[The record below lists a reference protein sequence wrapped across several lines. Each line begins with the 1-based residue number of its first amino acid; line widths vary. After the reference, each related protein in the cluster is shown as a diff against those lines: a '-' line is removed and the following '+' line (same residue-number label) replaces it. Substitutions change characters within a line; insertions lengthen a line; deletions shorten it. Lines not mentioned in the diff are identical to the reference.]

1 MYEVNDLFEVGE
13 AGATIQAKETIQLD
27 EVSGFVGPEEGV
39 YEEE

>member
-13 AGATIQAKETIQLD
+13 AGATIQDKERPVQD
-27 EVSGFVGPEEGV
+27 EVSGFLGPIADV

>member
-13 AGATIQAKETIQLD
+13 AGATIQAKESTEFD
-27 EVSGFVGPEEGV
+27 EIAGLVGPESRV

>member
-13 AGATIQAKETIQLD
+13 AGATIQAKITETPD
-27 EVSGFVGPEEGV
+27 EVSGLFGPISEV

>member
-13 AGATIQAKETIQLD
+13 AGATIQAKEFPVAD
-27 EVSGFVGPEEGV
+27 EIAGLVGPDPSV